1 MKVAKGLQ
9 SLQNDP
15 EEDISHLSSP
25 LHILLYFT
33 SSIFDKQRL
42 IL

>member
-1 MKVAKGLQ
+1 MEVAKGLH
-9 SLQNDP
+9 SLQSYP

-25 LHILLYFT
+25 LHILLYT
-33 SSIFDKQRL
+33 SSLFDKQRL